1 MPMDDILL
9 GCEEH
14 MEKAVE
20 FFHHEVRGIRTGRAS
35 PALVEHIKVDYYGSP
50 TDLRQLATIS
60 APSADLL
67 MIKPFDPGSLKEI
80 DRAIQASD
88 LGITPMSDGKVIRL
102 PIPALSTD
110 RRKQLVASLKKMAE
124 QARVTIRN
132 VRRDFNKTADEEEK
146 AGDMTE
152 DQAKKCRDEIQKL
165 TDQQGQKVE
174 KILEDKNKEIM
185 ET

>member
-9 GCEEH
+9 GCEEE
-14 MEKAVE
+14 MDKAAE
-20 FFHHEVRGIRTGRAS
+20 FFHREVKGIRTGRAS
-35 PALVEHIKVDYYGSP
+35 TALVDHIKVDYYGSP

-67 MIKPFDPGSLKEI
+67 VIKPFDPGSIKEI

-102 PIPALSTD
+102 PIPALSMD

-124 QARVTIRN
+124 QARISIRN
-132 VRRDFNKTADEEEK
+132 VRRDFNKTADDEEK

-152 DQAKKCRDEIQKL
+152 DEAKKCREEIQKL
-165 TDQQGQKVE
+165 TDQYGLKVE
-174 KILEDKNKEIM
+174 NVLEEKNKEIL